1 MSQPLK
7 IDMTFEEYL
16 EMNEYTHKGGGFYE
30 DAGGGIVYEDSIIE
44 EMEAEYPESKDN

>member
-1 MSQPLK
+1 
-7 IDMTFEEYL
+7 MTFEEYL